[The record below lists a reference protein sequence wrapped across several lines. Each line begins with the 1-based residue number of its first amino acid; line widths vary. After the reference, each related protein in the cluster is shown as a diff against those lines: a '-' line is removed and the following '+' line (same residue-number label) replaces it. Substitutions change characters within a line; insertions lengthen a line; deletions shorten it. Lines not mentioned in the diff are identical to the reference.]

1 MAVSV
6 RLCLFVVQLSHWWQ
20 YMVAIIVMLLGL
32 IFLYGGKVESV
43 VFDKDRMLLELHRR
57 SIICI
62 NNKKVF
68 DLSRVSNIRCVKKGH
83 DGVNFYT
90 LHYVIQ
96 AEFPNEPPIKIL
108 ESSKRDKIV
117 QQSLLIRNFLGM
129 FTSEDQLNIY
139 DISTRI

>member
-1 MAVSV
+1 MIAVV
-6 RLCLFVVQLSHWWQ
+6 
-20 YMVAIIVMLLGL
+20 IILLGL
-32 IFLYGGKVESV
+32 TFLYGGKVESV
-43 VFDKDRMLLELHRR
+43 VIDKDRYLLELHRR
-57 SIICI
+57 SVICL
-62 NNKKVF
+62 NNKKVY

-83 DGVNFYT
+83 DGINFYT

-96 AEFPNEPPIKIL
+96 AEFANEPPIKIL

-129 FTSEDQLNIY
+129 FTCEAQLNIY